1 MPASS
6 HACGHAGMLQAAQKA
21 KPAKDKAA
29 ELAESD
35 DDLEA
40 LRERFAATAL
50 QSSRPWWPQDRS
62 PGDMALEMVL
72 TVESLGCMGTLG
84 DWAMVRRNVV
94 HSFYVF
100 SPSLD
105 LDLVGRTQYTLCD
118 SAASQG
124 GSPGAQSGCHSGS
137 AGAASIPSR
146 GRR

>member
-1 MPASS
+1 VLQVALLSNTRRVG
-6 HACGHAGMLQAAQKA
+6 CCCAGRAGKEKTAA
-21 KPAKDKAA
+21 PEGA
-29 ELAESD
+29 EE
-35 DDLEA
+35 DDLEE
-40 LRERFAATAL
+40 LRERYADADVEAN
-50 QSSRPWWPQDRS
+50 RPWWPQDIS
-62 PGDMALEMVL
+62 AGELALQMAGLA
-72 TVESLGCMGTLG
+72 ESLGSMGTLG